1 MFVNILKLYKEVIN
15 YNKKRIPWK
24 IKMSM
29 GSSII
34 FLCLG
39 LIMGAIGCDIFMS
52 VFYIFYIISM
62 IILCYFSYQFGGT
75 FLETNTID
83 YKEKVLDDFENKLYE
98 LKIGSNNCIE
108 RLIEQCK
115 EYENVEKDVGLKKI
129 KYIVGIAIIP
139 LITSAGTLII
149 SKMND
154 EWRIVIF
161 LVSALLIGVG
171 FIIFNLLYDSYI
183 KFVYEYNYLAK
194 KMRYDL
200 ELILA
205 RRK

>member
-1 MFVNILKLYKEVIN
+1 MFVKILKLYKELIN
-15 YNKKRIPWK
+15 YDKKIPTK
-24 IKMSM
+24 IKLSIITA
-29 GSSII
+29 II
-34 FLCLG
+34 FLIMG
-39 LIMGAIGCDIFMS
+39 LIAGAIGCDTYMS
-52 VFYIFYIISM
+52 KFYILYIISM
-62 IILCYFSYQFGGT
+62 IVLCYFSYKFGGD

-83 YKEKVLDDFENKLYE
+83 YKKVLDDFEKKLCE

-115 EYENVEKDVGLKKI
+115 EYEEVEKDVGLKKI

-171 FIIFNLLYDSYI
+171 FVIFNLLYDSYI